1 MLDIGE
7 KVMKKIF
14 RSLLSGLCFTIFGLG
29 GIATGSVIV
38 PILLIFCTK
47 SQQRK
52 TLSLTVHLLW
62 RTFVGIMCG
71 LKLIDIKC
79 DDNDK
84 LQKIHGKIVIANHP
98 SLIDV
103 VILVAKIPNSI
114 CVVKESLFHN
124 IFIRAII
131 RRVYVSN
138 SMDTNKFLTQ
148 ASEILDAGYNIIIFP
163 EGTRTLPDKPV
174 HFHRGFAYLQ
184 IASTHDILP
193 IHIENTP
200 KILGKNQPWYDV
212 GDKTS
217 VYTLTLRPLI
227 KFSKNENLTNRQSA
241 IDIAKK
247 AEKAIL

>member
-1 MLDIGE
+1 
-7 KVMKKIF
+7 MKKFLRGI
-14 RSLLSGLCFTIFGLG
+14 LSGFCFTIFGLG
-29 GIATGSVIV
+29 GIITGSIIIPV
-38 PILLIFCTK
+38 LLIFCKK

-52 TLSLTVHLLW
+52 TLSFTIHILW
-62 RTFVGIMCG
+62 RAFVSLMRG

-79 DDNDK
+79 SDSKK
-84 LQKIHGKIVIANHP
+84 LRKIRGKIVIANHP

-103 VILVAKIPNSI
+103 VILVARIPNSI

-138 SMDTNKFLTQ
+138 SMNAEKFVRQ

-163 EGTRTLPDKPV
+163 EGTRTIPGKPV

-184 IASTHDILP
+184 IESKHDILP

-200 KILGKNQPWYDV
+200 KILGKNQAWWDV

-227 KFSKNENLTNRQSA
+227 HFAKNEKLTNRQTA
-241 IDIAKK
+241 LDITKK
-247 AEKAIL
+247 AQKAIF

>member
-1 MLDIGE
+1 
-7 KVMKKIF
+7 MKKIL
-14 RSLLSGLCFTIFGLG
+14 RSFLSGFCFAVFGLG

-38 PILLIFCTK
+38 PILLIFCSK

-52 TLSLTVHLLW
+52 TLSLTVHFLW
-62 RTFVGIMCG
+62 KAFVGMMCG
-71 LKLIDIKC
+71 LKLIDVKC
-79 DDNDK
+79 DNNDK
-84 LQKIHGKIVIANHP
+84 LRKMRGKIVIANHP

-124 IFIRAII
+124 LFIRAII

-138 SMDTNKFLTQ
+138 YMGPDKFIKQ
-148 ASEILDAGYNIIIFP
+148 ASEILDSGYNIVIFP
-163 EGTRTLPDKPV
+163 EGTRTIPGKPV
-174 HFHRGFAYLQ
+174 HLHRGFAYLHVK
-184 IASTHDILP
+184 SKHDIQP

-200 KILGKNQPWYDV
+200 KILGKKQAWYNV

-227 KFSKNENLTNRQSA
+227 KFNGEKKLTERQSA
-241 IDIAKK
+241 VYITKK
-247 AEKAIL
+247 AEKSIF